1 MKYNFYKYEFDYYS
15 HIFIVKNFFIVFQV
29 IRIKEKTTGI
39 DWNCK

>member
-15 HIFIVKNFFIVFQV
+15 YIFIVKNFSIVFQV
-29 IRIKEKTTGI
+29 IRTKEKTGI